1 MATTAIP
8 CTPNGQSEWTQRTQ
22 LSGVEYLLTFRWSQ
36 RVGQWSLSIADA
48 NAVPLY
54 TGIPLT
60 VGTRML
66 PYYAGVRVI
75 PGVMVVADTSVDGL
89 TGDLDPGFDD
99 LGDRFQLLYYTRD

>member
-1 MATTAIP
+1 MPIVTIP

-48 NAVPLY
+48 NATPLY

-60 VGTRML
+60 TGTRML

-75 PGVMVVADTSVDGL
+75 PGAMFVVDSSVDGL

-99 LGDRFQLLYYTRD
+99 LGDRFQLIYYTR